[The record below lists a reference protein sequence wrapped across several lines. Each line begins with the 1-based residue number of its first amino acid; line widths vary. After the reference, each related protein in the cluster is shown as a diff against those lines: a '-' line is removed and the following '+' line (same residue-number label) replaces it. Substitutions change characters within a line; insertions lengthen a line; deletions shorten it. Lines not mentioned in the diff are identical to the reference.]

1 MAKSKKPY
9 KKTVLINLTTSDS
22 EDGSEVSNDNFYMT
36 LSDEEAAE
44 VGKAVNKKHGEL
56 NELLKIFKARVKL
69 AVTNWFNQDAQ
80 ELRDEIDSYG
90 FGYDFEHEAD
100 EGQSELDY
108 ALGRFTARMVA
119 HIPDKILNDHKILVA
134 NRVDDASYEYDYAES
149 LFDDEN

>member
-1 MAKSKKPY
+1 MAKTKKPY

-44 VGKAVNKKHGEL
+44 VGKAVNKNHDEQKK
-56 NELLKIFKARVKL
+56 LLEIFKVKIKC
-69 AVTNWFNQDAQ
+69 AVTNWFNTDIQG
-80 ELRDEIDSYG
+80 LRDEIELHG

-108 ALGRFTARMVA
+108 ARGKFTARMVA
-119 HIPDKILNDHKILVA
+119 YIPTTILSDHNIVIA
-134 NRVDDASYEYDYAES
+134 TRVDDASFEYDYADS
-149 LFDDEN
+149 LFDE